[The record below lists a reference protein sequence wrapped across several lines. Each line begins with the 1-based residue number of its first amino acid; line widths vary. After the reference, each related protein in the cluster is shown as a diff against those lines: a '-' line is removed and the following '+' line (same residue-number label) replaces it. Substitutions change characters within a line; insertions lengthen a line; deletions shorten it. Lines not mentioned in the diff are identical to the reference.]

1 MKKRKPQTSLRWSVT
16 PESRT
21 RRPLWGCVLL
31 LFLLTVA
38 PGGNAYGS
46 NAVYK
51 RYTDPS
57 SRFSFD
63 YPATMAVTAANPDE
77 VKISHKGATL
87 RINVF
92 VEKRTRKGKTAVEPL
107 LEAFKSRLKQ
117 EMKEASI
124 LEQGKLPGSDESQ
137 GYIICSF
144 RDQRGIM
151 YVQLVQYFVT
161 EDSVVQMIIS
171 DRPKGFANLETV
183 IRKVHASMK
192 IDRENLGK

>member
-1 MKKRKPQTSLRWSVT
+1 MNRRKPPKNLRWSVA

-21 RRPLWGCVLL
+21 LRSLVGSVLL
-31 LFLLTVA
+31 LFLLIAA
-38 PGGNAYGS
+38 PGGDADGS
-46 NAVYK
+46 EAGYK
-51 RYTDPS
+51 RYSDPS
-57 SRFSFD
+57 NRFSFD
-63 YPATMAVTAANPDE
+63 YPATMDLTAVNPDE

-92 VEKRTRKGKTAVEPL
+92 VEKRTRKGKLAVEPL

-137 GYIICSF
+137 GYIVCSF
-144 RDQRGIM
+144 RDQRGM
-151 YVQLVQYFVT
+151 TYVQLVQYFVT
-161 EDSVVQMIIS
+161 EDRVVQMIIS
-171 DRPKGFANLETV
+171 DRPKGFTNLEAV

-192 IDRENLGK
+192 IDRDKFKH

>member
-1 MKKRKPQTSLRWSVT
+1 MKKRKSRTNLRWSVT

-21 RRPLWGCVLL
+21 RLRLRSCVLF
-31 LFLLTVA
+31 LFLFTVA
-38 PGGNAYGS
+38 PGVNGYGS
-46 NAVYK
+46 DAGYK

-57 SRFSFD
+57 RRFSFD
-63 YPATMAVTAANPDE
+63 YPATMDVAAANPDE

-117 EMKEASI
+117 EMKEASV

-144 RDQRGIM
+144 RDQRGIL

-161 EDSVVQMIIS
+161 EGRVVQMIIS
-171 DRPKGFANLETV
+171 DRPTGFANLQTV

-192 IDRENLGK
+192 IDHENLGK